1 MLSSTV
7 TGYTGI
13 VKMVEIAK
21 KHKNELLRQIKEL
34 IIYPEDEIGRTA
46 IDSVYELIV
55 EQLRLIT
62 ETNRLTQQLYGASS
76 EKKRLRKLQSRLRK
90 RSRKSNSAVR

>member
-1 MLSSTV
+1 M
-7 TGYTGI
+7 GYVRMSTGI

-21 KHKNELLRQIKEL
+21 KHKDELLRQITEQ

-55 EQLRLIT
+55 EQPKLIT
-62 ETNRLTQQLYGASS
+62 ERIGSLSS
-76 EKKRLRKLQSRLRK
+76 STEPVPKKRLRKLQS
-90 RSRKSNSAVR
+90 